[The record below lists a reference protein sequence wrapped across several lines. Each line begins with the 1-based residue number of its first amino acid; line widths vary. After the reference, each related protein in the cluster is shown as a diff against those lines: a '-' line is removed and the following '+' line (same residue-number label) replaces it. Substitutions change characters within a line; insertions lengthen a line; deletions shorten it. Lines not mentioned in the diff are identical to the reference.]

1 MTWWNLYR
9 QPRWSN
15 SVSRD
20 LFTCRLKVMRMM
32 MKPLKVE
39 VGVDLRD
46 LEEPVHHD
54 VEDRDEAQ
62 ADVAEVP
69 ERRREEE

>member
-1 MTWWNLYR
+1 M
-9 QPRWSN
+9 
-15 SVSRD
+15 
-20 LFTCRLKVMRMM
+20 KVIMI
-32 MKPLKVE
+32 KPLKVK